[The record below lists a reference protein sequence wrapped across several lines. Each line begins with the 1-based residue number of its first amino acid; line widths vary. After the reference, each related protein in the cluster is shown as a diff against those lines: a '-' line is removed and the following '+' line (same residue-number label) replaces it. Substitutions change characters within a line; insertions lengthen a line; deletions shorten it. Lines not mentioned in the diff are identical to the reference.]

1 MSRCDSRHK
10 ALANGCTCK
19 KASVC
24 CLAILRSCFYPFPDK
39 THVLLW
45 AQVDIP
51 PPFSFMP
58 KPVLTA
64 AGNTALQGSTQIIM
78 VCVSI
83 SKKGERTGTASHM
96 SCM

>member
-1 MSRCDSRHK
+1 M
-10 ALANGCTCK
+10 
-19 KASVC
+19 C
-24 CLAILRSCFYPFPDK
+24 CLAILRSCFYPFPDNV
-39 THVLLW
+39 HVLLCAM

-78 VCVSI
+78 VRVSI
-83 SKKGERTGTASHM
+83 SKEVERTGTASWLPHVLHVT
-96 SCM
+96 CRG

>member
-1 MSRCDSRHK
+1 MLFGNVAKLLLPS
-10 ALANGCTCK
+10 
-19 KASVC
+19 
-24 CLAILRSCFYPFPDK
+24 PDDV
-39 THVLLW
+39 HVLLCAM

-78 VCVSI
+78 VRVSI
-83 SKKGERTGTASHM
+83 SKKVERTGTASHM
-96 SCM
+96 SCMRHAEASGLWHCRHAVN